1 MSLTVGLIKLLFKQ
15 GPYSVFRRAVLCLV
29 TQSCLTLCDPMDCSP
44 PGSSLS
50 MRILQ
55 ARILEWVAMPSS
67 SCHALLLFPTQESN
81 PLDGLLFKP
90 SNLKVFFFFFFSL
103 LKETGFLS
111 SRISQSEF
119 CCLHPHGVIQHA
131 ALSLD
136 VSCKHQSLEL
146 DCDVSRQWW
155 R

>member
-1 MSLTVGLIKLLFKQ
+1 MSLTVHLIKLLFKQ
-15 GPYSVFRRAVLCLV
+15 GPYSVFRHAVLCLV

-67 SCHALLLFPTQESN
+67 SCHALLLFPTQGSN

-90 SNLKVFFFFFFSL
+90 SNLKVFFFFLLVEGNRFFVQQNFPVRIL
-103 LKETGFLS
+103 LFAS
-111 SRISQSEF
+111 PWCYSA
-119 CCLHPHGVIQHA
+119 CCSVP
-131 ALSLD
+131 
-136 VSCKHQSLEL
+136 
-146 DCDVSRQWW
+146 
-155 R
+155 